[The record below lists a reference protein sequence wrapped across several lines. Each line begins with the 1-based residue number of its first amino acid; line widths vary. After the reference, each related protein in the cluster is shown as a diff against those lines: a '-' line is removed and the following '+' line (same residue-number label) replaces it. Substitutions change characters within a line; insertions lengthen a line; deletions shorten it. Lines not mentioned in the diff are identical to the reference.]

1 MIEINLSPRAG
12 ARSGRKGGVALSA
25 AFAGLRGRVRD
36 PYLVGAIGS
45 LVLAIVVVG
54 GLHWRHTSR
63 VASLT
68 ETEQQ
73 AVQDST
79 RYAAVLKEK
88 YAAAAQRDSI
98 LTQLEIIRSIDDERF
113 VWPHVMEEV
122 SRALPAYTWLVS
134 LEQTSA
140 VVSAAAAVDTT
151 PKPGAARSGATPAA
165 TGAAAGAA
173 AVAERPALRFR
184 LVGQTVD
191 IQALTRFMKLLE
203 SSPFIQNVQLA
214 RSDAVASQGKPVTE
228 FQLDAEYEPPA
239 PGVIQTI
246 PVTLTVR

>member
-1 MIEINLSPRAG
+1 MIEINLSPRSN
-12 ARSGRKGGVALSA
+12 ARSGRRSGAGLA
-25 AFAGLRGRVRD
+25 AAIAGLRGRVND
-36 PYLVGAIGS
+36 PYLTSAIGS
-45 LVLAIVVVG
+45 LVLAVFVVG
-54 GLHWRHTSR
+54 ALHLRHTTR
-63 VASLT
+63 TASLT

-98 LTQLEIIRSIDDERF
+98 LKQLDIIKSIDDERF
-113 VWPHVMEEV
+113 VWPHVLEEV

-134 LEQTSA
+134 INQTSA
-140 VVSAAAAVDTT
+140 VVSAAARADTAAAAATRGAPPPT
-151 PKPGAARSGATPAA
+151 PATPVADLR
-165 TGAAAGAA
+165 
-173 AVAERPALRFR
+173 AVRFR

-203 SSPFIQNVQLA
+203 ASPFIQNVQLA
-214 RSDAVASQGKPVTE
+214 RSDAVASEGKQVTE

-239 PGVIQTI
+239 AGVIQTI
-246 PVTLTVR
+246 PVTLSVR

>member
-1 MIEINLSPRAG
+1 MIEINLSPRSS
-12 ARSGRKGGVALSA
+12 ARSSRRSGAGLAE
-25 AFAGLRGRVRD
+25 AFAGVRGRIRD
-36 PYLVGAIGS
+36 PYLASAIGS
-45 LVLAIVVVG
+45 LVVAMLVVG

-68 ETEQQ
+68 DAEQQ

-98 LTQLEIIRSIDDERF
+98 LKQLDIIKSIDDERF
-113 VWPHVMEEV
+113 VWPHVLEEV
-122 SRALPAYTWLVS
+122 SRALPAYTWLIS
-134 LEQTSA
+134 INQTSA
-140 VVSAAAAVDTT
+140 VVSAAARVDT
-151 PKPGAARSGATPAA
+151 AA
-165 TGAAAGAA
+165 TAGRARPGAA
-173 AVAERPALRFR
+173 AVAATPVADPRAVRFR

-214 RSDAVASQGKPVTE
+214 RSDAVASQGKQVTE
-228 FQLDAEYEPPA
+228 FQLDAEYEPPVA
-239 PGVIQTI
+239 GVIQTI

>member
-1 MIEINLSPRAG
+1 MIEINLSPRSA
-12 ARSGRKGGVALSA
+12 AKSRRSGGIQIGAAL
-25 AFAGLRGRVRD
+25 AGLRGRVRD
-36 PYLVGAIGS
+36 PFLVSAIGS
-45 LVLAIVVVG
+45 LALAILVVG
-54 GLHWRHTSR
+54 GLHWHHVGR

-79 RYAAVLKEK
+79 RYSAVLKEK

-113 VWPHVMEEV
+113 VWPHVLEEV
-122 SRALPAYTWLVS
+122 SRALPAFTWLIS
-134 LEQTSA
+134 IDQTSA
-140 VVSAAAAVDTT
+140 VVSAAARVDTT
-151 PKPGAARSGATPAA
+151 PAVGKGRR
-165 TGAAAGAA
+165 A
-173 AVAERPALRFR
+173 AVTPVARTASPVDARAVRFR

-203 SSPFIQNVQLA
+203 ASPFIQNVQLA
-214 RSDAVASQGKPVTE
+214 RSDAVASEGKQVTE

-239 PGVIQTI
+239 AGVIQTV

>member
-12 ARSGRKGGVALSA
+12 ARSGRKGGAALSA

-36 PYLVGAIGS
+36 PYLVSAIGS

-122 SRALPAYTWLVS
+122 SRALPAYTWLIS
-134 LEQTSA
+134 LDQTSA

-151 PKPGAARSGATPAA
+151 PKPGAARGVATATAATP
-165 TGAAAGAA
+165 
-173 AVAERPALRFR
+173 VAERPAVRFR

-203 SSPFIQNVQLA
+203 ASPFIQNVQLA
-214 RSDAVASQGKPVTE
+214 RSDAVASQGKQVTE
-228 FQLDAEYEPPA
+228 FQLDAEYETPA

>member
-1 MIEINLSPRAG
+1 MIEINLSPRAS
-12 ARSGRKGGVALSA
+12 ARSGRGAGLAIGAALA
-25 AFAGLRGRVRD
+25 DLRGRVRD
-36 PYLVGAIGS
+36 PFLVSAIGS
-45 LVLAIVVVG
+45 LVLAILVVG
-54 GLHWRHTSR
+54 GLHWHHVSR

-98 LTQLEIIRSIDDERF
+98 LKQLEIIRSIDDERF
-113 VWPHVMEEV
+113 VWPHVLEEV
-122 SRALPAYTWLVS
+122 SRALPAYTWLIS
-134 LEQTSA
+134 LDQTSA
-140 VVSAAAAVDTT
+140 VVSAAARVDTT
-151 PKPGAARSGATPAA
+151 PAATRGRTAATPAA
-165 TGAAAGAA
+165 RTAPI
-173 AVAERPALRFR
+173 VDPRTVSFR

-203 SSPFIQNVQLA
+203 ASPFIQNVQLA
-214 RSDAVASQGKPVTE
+214 RSDAVASEGKQVTE

-239 PGVIQTI
+239 AGVIQTI

>member
-1 MIEINLSPRAG
+1 MIEINLSPRSG
-12 ARSGRKGGVALSA
+12 AKSGRSRGIAIGAAL
-25 AFAGLRGRVRD
+25 AGLRSRVRD
-36 PYLVGAIGS
+36 PYLASAIGS
-45 LVLAIVVVG
+45 LALAILVVG
-54 GLHWRHTSR
+54 GLHWNHVNR

-79 RYAAVLKEK
+79 RYSAVLKEK

-113 VWPHVMEEV
+113 VWPHVLEEV
-122 SRALPAYTWLVS
+122 SRALPAYTWLIS
-134 LEQTSA
+134 LDQTSA
-140 VVSAAAAVDTT
+140 VVSAAARVDTA
-151 PKPGAARSGATPAA
+151 PVIGKGRPAA
-165 TGAAAGAA
+165 TPVARTAP
-173 AVAERPALRFR
+173 AVDARAVRFR
-184 LVGQTVD
+184 IVGQTVD

-203 SSPFIQNVQLA
+203 ASPFIQNVQLA
-214 RSDAVASQGKPVTE
+214 RSDAVASEGKQVTE

-239 PGVIQTI
+239 TGVIQTV